1 MPDTDSFSTKVS
13 EMQETP
19 YDPQPVPDDDELLSL
34 RDAADQLGVHYMTAY
49 RYLRL
54 GTLPAK
60 KVGGVWQVRM
70 GDLRALAGRE
80 QPRPGPGGIRW
91 APYRTQLRAR
101 LSAGDEPGAWS
112 VIERARVSGA
122 SPEDIH
128 LKMIVPVLRSI
139 GDAWDAGELDIAAE
153 HRASTVATRV
163 IGRLGPSFARRGRK
177 RGTVVIGGAA
187 GDHHSIPLAIL
198 GDILRGRGLFV
209 VDLGA
214 NTPPESFVQSAREH
228 DDVIAVAIGV
238 GSDESIDPARRTV
251 ELLHEQIPGIQVF
264 VGGPAVTSER
274 AARELGADEYG
285 ATAVDVADR
294 CNELAR
300 DPAR

>member
-1 MPDTDSFSTKVS
+1 MQDTS
-13 EMQETP
+13 
-19 YDPQPVPDDDELLSL
+19 YDPPPMPDDDTLLSL
-34 RDAADQLGVHYMTAY
+34 RAAADQLGVHYMTAY

-60 KVGGVWQVRM
+60 KVNGVWQVRM
-70 GDLRALAGRE
+70 ADLSAVIGRE

-91 APYRTQLRAR
+91 SPYRSQLRDR
-101 LSAGDEPGAWS
+101 LTSGDEPGAWS

-122 SPEDIH
+122 SPEAIH
-128 LKMIVPVLRSI
+128 LQLIAPVLRVI
-139 GDAWDAGELDIAAE
+139 GDAWSAGELDIAAE
-153 HRASTVATRV
+153 HRATGVAQRL

-177 RGTVVIGGAA
+177 RGTVVIGGAP

-214 NTPPESFVQSAREH
+214 NTPPDSFLESAREH

-238 GSDESIDPARRTV
+238 GCDQSIEPARRAAG
-251 ELLHEQIPGIQVF
+251 LLHEQIPGIHVF
-264 VGGPAVTSER
+264 VGGPAVTTER
-274 AARELGADEYG
+274 AARAIGADEYG

-294 CNELAR
+294 CNELAGE
-300 DPAR
+300 

>member
-1 MPDTDSFSTKVS
+1 MQDTS
-13 EMQETP
+13 
-19 YDPQPVPDDDELLSL
+19 YDPPPMSDDDALLSL
-34 RDAADQLGVHYMTAY
+34 RAAADQLGVHYMTAY

-60 KVGGVWQVRM
+60 KVKGVWQVRM
-70 GDLRALAGRE
+70 GDLRAVAGRE
-80 QPRPGPGGIRW
+80 PPRPGPGGIRW
-91 APYRTQLRAR
+91 GPYRSQLRDR
-101 LSAGDEPGAWS
+101 LTSGDEPGAWS

-128 LKMIVPVLRSI
+128 LQLIAPVLRVI
-139 GDAWDAGELDIAAE
+139 GDAWNVGDLDIAAE
-153 HRASTVATRV
+153 HRATGVAQRL

-177 RGTVVIGGAA
+177 RGTVVIGGAS

-214 NTPPESFVQSAREH
+214 NTPPDSFLQSTREH

-238 GSDESIDPARRTV
+238 GCDQSIEPARRAAG
-251 ELLHEQIPGIQVF
+251 LLHEQIPGIHVF

-274 AARELGADEYG
+274 AARAIGADEYG

-294 CNELAR
+294 CNELAGS
-300 DPAR
+300 

>member
-1 MPDTDSFSTKVS
+1 M
-13 EMQETP
+13 
-19 YDPQPVPDDDELLSL
+19 PDDDTLLSL
-34 RDAADQLGVHYMTAY
+34 RAAADQLGVHYMTAY
-49 RYLRL
+49 RYVRL

-60 KVGGVWQVRM
+60 KVTGVWQVRM
-70 GDLRALAGRE
+70 GDLRAIAGRE

-91 APYRTQLRAR
+91 GPYRTQLHDR
-101 LSAGDEPGAWS
+101 LTSGDEPGAWS

-128 LKMIVPVLRSI
+128 LQLIAPVLRVI
-139 GDAWDAGELDIAAE
+139 GDAWSAGELNIAAE
-153 HRASTVATRV
+153 HRATGVAQRL

-177 RGTVVIGGAA
+177 RGTVVIGGAP

-214 NTPPESFVQSAREH
+214 NTPPESFLQSAQDH
-228 DDVIAVAIGV
+228 DDVVAVAIGV
-238 GSDESIDPARRTV
+238 GCDESIDPARQAAG
-251 ELLHEQIPGIQVF
+251 LLHEQIPGIHVF

-274 AARELGADEYG
+274 AARAIGADEYG
-285 ATAVDVADR
+285 ATAVDVAHR
-294 CNELAR
+294 CNELACE
-300 DPAR
+300 

>member
-1 MPDTDSFSTKVS
+1 MSYPDSFSTNIS
-13 EMQETP
+13 GMQETP
-19 YDPQPVPDDDELLSL
+19 YDPTPVPDDDEILSL
-34 RDAADQLGVHYMTAY
+34 RAAADRLGVHYMTAY
-49 RYLRL
+49 RYVRL

-60 KVGGVWQVRM
+60 KVNGTWQVRI
-70 GDLRALAGRE
+70 GDLRAVTGRE

-91 APYRTQLRAR
+91 GPYRTQLRDR
-101 LSAGDEPGAWS
+101 LTSGDEPGAWS

-128 LKMIVPVLRSI
+128 LKLIAPVLRVI
-139 GDAWDAGELDIAAE
+139 GDAWVAGELDIASE
-153 HRASTVATRV
+153 HRASGVAQRL

-187 GDHHSIPLAIL
+187 GDYHSIPLAIL
-198 GDILRGRGLFV
+198 GDILRGRGLVV

-251 ELLHEQIPGIQVF
+251 ELLHEQIPGIHVF

-274 AARELGADEYG
+274 AARAIGADEYG

-294 CNELAR
+294 CNELVR
-300 DPAR
+300 DPTR